1 MIPLKVLFPAL
12 ALTLSVGAC
21 RTAYYGAM
29 ERFGVEKR
37 DILVERVDDVRNEQG
52 ETRTEF
58 ADALEQFRS
67 VVTIDGGELEEKY
80 DRLNRANN
88 RINAQANDLRGRIKD
103 VDNVAKALFREWEN
117 ELDDYS
123 DASLRRTSA
132 EQLRVTQARYADLL
146 DSMNRAASRMD
157 PVLEIFDDQVLFLKH
172 NLNARAISSLET
184 ERDEI
189 EMRVNR
195 LIREMDAAIAEADAF
210 IATMS

>member
-21 RTAYYGAM
+21 QSAYYGAM

-37 DILVERVDDVRNEQG
+37 DILVERVDDVRDEQG

-103 VDNVAKALFREWEN
+103 VDNVAKALFREWEK

-132 EQLRVTQARYADLL
+132 EQLRVTEARYADLL
-146 DSMNRAASRMD
+146 DSMNRAAARMD

>member
-21 RTAYYGAM
+21 QTAYYGAM

-37 DILVERVDDVRNEQG
+37 DMLVERVDDVRDEQG

-132 EQLRVTQARYADLL
+132 EQLRVTEARYADLL

>member
-1 MIPLKVLFPAL
+1 MISLKVLFPAL
-12 ALTLSVGAC
+12 ALTLSVGGC
-21 RTAYYGAM
+21 QTAYYGAM

-37 DILVERVDDVRNEQG
+37 DILVERVDDVRDEQG

-67 VVTIDGGELEEKY
+67 VVSIDGGELEEKY
-80 DRLNRANN
+80 DRLNRANK
-88 RINAQANDLRGRIKD
+88 RINSQADDLRGRIKD

-132 EQLRVTQARYADLL
+132 DQLRVTEARYADLL

>member
-21 RTAYYGAM
+21 QTAYYGAM